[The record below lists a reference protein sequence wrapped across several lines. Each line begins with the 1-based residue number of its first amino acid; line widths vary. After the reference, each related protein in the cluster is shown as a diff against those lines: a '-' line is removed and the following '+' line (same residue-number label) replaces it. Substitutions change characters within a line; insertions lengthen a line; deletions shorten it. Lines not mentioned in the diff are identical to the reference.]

1 MFFSPKKEIIIFL
14 ALFLAVSVGIF
25 IFLNNGAYLEIL
37 RYKLSSGNAPILDF
51 KSASATAAMS
61 GEKDYALFIPKIGVL
76 APVVFPKDDSVKNIL
91 LALKKGV
98 ALYPGSSLPGDTGR
112 GVILGHS
119 SKPPIFTLLN
129 KLQKDDEFYVV
140 SGNKKFVY
148 SVFAND
154 TLSPE
159 KTNATLSQ
167 LPKNKSEIA
176 LITCWP
182 IGSSSKRTLIQTKLI
197 GVENF

>member
-14 ALFLAVSVGIF
+14 TLFLVVGAGVF
-25 IFLNNGAYLEIL
+25 LFLNSGAYLEIL
-37 RYKLSSGNAPILDF
+37 RYKLSFGNAPILDF
-51 KSASATAAMS
+51 KSAVKTVATGNENA
-61 GEKDYALFIPKIGVL
+61 YTLFIPKIGAL

-140 SGNKKFVY
+140 SGNKKFIY
-148 SVFAND
+148 SVLAND

-159 KTNATLSQ
+159 KTNAALSQ
-167 LPKNKSEIA
+167 SPKNKSEIA

-182 IGSSSKRTLIQTKLI
+182 IGSSSKRTLIQAKLI
-197 GVENF
+197 GVEKF